1 MKLDRFVRVFLN
13 LAEQGMNSNT
23 PQAELYKDMHPEA
36 ERNLQNLKRQNEIRR
51 RNRLMQEAAERRQ
64 AQSQMVAVKEE
75 KTSSQSGGGTGAAL
89 AGGLALA
96 LIGYGAKKIFEKKN
110 DTQKA

>member
-1 MKLDRFVRVFLN
+1 MDRFVRVLLN

-23 PQAELYKDMHPEA
+23 PQAELYKTMNPEA

-51 RNRLMQEAAERRQ
+51 RNRLMQEAAEHRQ
-64 AQSQMVAVKEE
+64 TQSQTVTSKAE
-75 KTSSQSGGGTGAAL
+75 KTSSQSGGGTGVAL
-89 AGGLALA
+89 AGGLAAVA
-96 LIGYGAKKIFEKKN
+96 LIGYGAKKFFEKKN